1 MLEVVLDACG
11 LFLDAAEAADC
22 GSVRALAVLAGAAVV
37 TLCLRLALRNSSGFS
52 SGE

>member
-1 MLEVVLDACG
+1 MLEVVLDACR
-11 LFLDAAEAADC
+11 LLLDAAEAAVP
-22 GSVRALAVLAGAAVV
+22 VRALAVLAGAAVV